1 MGGGRVSDDSDTCTG
16 LSMLG
21 EIAWLMA
28 HSPLHRS
35 WPLESLLQWV
45 APALALKQCRAY
57 HRSNKPVAYVSW
69 AWLSKDAEE
78 AYVLNPRSLTPANWK
93 SGQRLWI
100 IDLIAPF
107 GDGGA
112 VMRDLKTGLFRNAV
126 LRALR
131 VKPGTDQMRII
142 YLHGIDAAADARDE
156 ARHPAVD
163 LEGAVLRRARA

>member
-1 MGGGRVSDDSDTCTG
+1 MGGDRVSDDPGIPTG

-28 HSPLHRS
+28 HSPLHQS
-35 WPLESLLQWV
+35 WPFESLLQWV
-45 APALALKQCRAY
+45 APALALKQCRSY
-57 HRSNKPVAYVSW
+57 HRGKKPVAYVSW
-69 AWLSKDAEE
+69 AWLSKEVEE
-78 AYVLNPRSLTPANWK
+78 AFVLNPRSLQPANWK
-93 SGQRLWI
+93 SGQRLWV

-126 LRALR
+126 VRALR
-131 VKPGTDQMRII
+131 VKPGADQMRII
-142 YLHGIDAAADARDE
+142 YLHGIDAAAEARDE

-163 LEGAVLRRARA
+163 LEGAVRRRARP